1 MELDKKLGPI
11 WHVIVGEE
19 FGFDMTYEA
28 VSTCKKF
35 DCIYLTTFYV
45 QGAMTYVYYGSLALL
60 MWKCGTQ
67 LMSEIKYKPL
77 QEEEDILAKGKK
89 RTNQGGGFKMY

>member
-28 VSTCKKF
+28 VS
-35 DCIYLTTFYV
+35 
-45 QGAMTYVYYGSLALL
+45 AN
-60 MWKCGTQ
+60 
-67 LMSEIKYKPL
+67 YKHL
-77 QEEEDILAKGKK
+77 ITLKTVDV
-89 RTNQGGGFKMY
+89 